1 MKFQLAFSVA
11 IVWSFVFVLLCRGVK
26 SLGQIIIGMA
36 MVSFSGLFIVCIKFL
51 TLLSFETIQDIFPAT
66 DWQDFFAN
74 SNSWSV
80 AAQES
85 FLTWGLLGV
94 SVYGMYCKSDSR
106 AVQPFVLRREAFLI
120 VFLTFFGLFL
130 GAVIGSTVSST
141 S

>member
-1 MKFQLAFSVA
+1 MPTELSENIADYWNFVVLQRHSNLYEGNQMKFQLAFSVA
-11 IVWSFVFVLLCRGVK
+11 IVWSLVFVLLCRGVK

-85 FLTWGLLGV
+85 FLTWGLMG
-94 SVYGMYCKSDSR
+94 
-106 AVQPFVLRREAFLI
+106 E
-120 VFLTFFGLFL
+120 
-130 GAVIGSTVSST
+130 
-141 S
+141 